1 MTQPEQNKTRNIIM
15 GCGVVALLLLVG
27 AGIGAYV
34 ANNIA
39 EKQASEDLG
48 GMLDK
53 VRVEHEGVITVKNGQ
68 VSSLQ
73 AALAQKDVDLGL
85 AADQI
90 KKLHDA
96 PEKVKYITHVVTV
109 LQPSEPEVVKMN
121 IKNLKPEHLFSY
133 KIPGA
138 DLVVVKMNALDK
150 DADNIPDE
158 LAFTQYAQAFNLD
171 ALMAEGSSSFLLT
184 VTSDYDGIAHQ
195 IPVKANVTYIDKT
208 APQDK
213 TVRPD
218 VTMHIGGW
226 GGVSLVSGDPAMGYQ
241 AGFGLMWLHPTPR
254 ISLLAPEIGIGQ
266 AFYPQWQI
274 SDVLY
279 STGQAQNENLIK
291 SIDVGSFRAGVEIAS
306 YNLGVTNASL
316 LQDTWIGADITIGT
330 DGSLGGGI
338 TLSTRL

>member
-34 ANNIA
+34 ASNIA

-53 VRVEHEGVITVKNGQ
+53 VRVEHEGVVTVKNGQ

-73 AALAQKDVDLGL
+73 AALAQKDIDLGL

-109 LQPSEPEVVKMN
+109 LQPSEPEVVKMS

-138 DLVVVKMNALDK
+138 DLVVVKMNSLDK
-150 DADNIPDE
+150 DSDSIPDE
-158 LAFTQYAQAFNLD
+158 LAFTQYAQEFNLD

-218 VTMHIGGW
+218 ISMHIGGW

-291 SIDVGSFRAGVEIAS
+291 NIDVGSLRAGVEIAS

>member
-1 MTQPEQNKTRNIIM
+1 
-15 GCGVVALLLLVG
+15 
-27 AGIGAYV
+27 
-34 ANNIA
+34 
-39 EKQASEDLG
+39 
-48 GMLDK
+48 
-53 VRVEHEGVITVKNGQ
+53 
-68 VSSLQ
+68 
-73 AALAQKDVDLGL
+73 
-85 AADQI
+85 
-90 KKLHDA
+90 
-96 PEKVKYITHVVTV
+96 
-109 LQPSEPEVVKMN
+109 MN
-121 IKNLKPEHLFSY
+121 S
-133 KIPGA
+133 
-138 DLVVVKMNALDK
+138 LDK
-150 DADNIPDE
+150 DSDSIPDE
-158 LAFTQYAQAFNLD
+158 LAFTQYAQEFNLD

-218 VTMHIGGW
+218 ISMHIGGW

-279 STGQAQNENLIK
+279 STGQAQNENLLK
-291 SIDVGSFRAGVEIAS
+291 NIDVGSFRAGVEIAA

-316 LQDTWIGADITIGT
+316 LQDTWLGADITIGT

>member
-15 GCGVVALLLLVG
+15 GCGVVALLLLAG
-27 AGIGAYV
+27 AGIGAFI
-34 ANNIA
+34 ASNIA

-48 GMLDK
+48 SMLDK

-96 PEKVKYITHVVTV
+96 PEKVKYITHVVTR
-109 LQPSEPEVVKMN
+109 LEPTETKVVQMN

-138 DLVVVKMNALDK
+138 DLVVVKMNSLDT
-150 DADNIPDE
+150 DTDGIPDE
-158 LAFTQYAQAFNLD
+158 LAFTQYAQTFNLD
-171 ALMAEGSSSFLLT
+171 AVLAEGSSSFLLT
-184 VTSDYDGIAHQ
+184 VTSDFDGTAHQ

-208 APQDK
+208 APENK
-213 TVRPD
+213 TVHPA
-218 VTMHIGGW
+218 VSMHIGGW
-226 GGVSLVSGDPAMGYQ
+226 GGVSLSSGDPAMGYQ
-241 AGFGLMWLHPTPR
+241 AGFGLMWLHPTPN
-254 ISLLAPEIGIGQ
+254 ISLLAPEIGVGQ

-274 SDVLY
+274 GDVLY
-279 STGQAQNENLIK
+279 SSQGQNENLIK
-291 SIDVGSFRAGVEIAS
+291 NIEVGSARAGIEIAS
-306 YNLGVTNASL
+306 YNLGISDASL